1 MLKKIS
7 LCLAL
12 VAIIVTAISFRN
24 NLSPNRA
31 NALRTIIIDPGHGGD
46 DGGAQGSFSKEKDIC
61 LAVSLKLGDLLK
73 KELPN
78 TKILFTR
85 TTDIYPD
92 LHSRADFANESRGDL
107 FVSIHVNSAPSK
119 NGRELTGYKNTT
131 QWKGKGKS
139 RKKVTVKVPQYRY
152 YTIPNPA
159 KGTETYIWGAHKN
172 DEKEVALRE
181 NAPMLMEENYQ
192 AKYGNIDPNSQDFIV
207 MASLK
212 TKQFFKR
219 SATLALHVEEEFRKV
234 GRASRDIKQRA
245 VGIWVLQATA
255 MPSILVETGYIS
267 NKEEEEYLNSDP
279 GQQEIAQCIA
289 TAIKRYKV
297 ELESSQV
304 GGVETGAPISNEPP
318 SPYSPSVSKEG
329 TLPKK

>member
-31 NALRTIIIDPGHGGD
+31 NALRTIIIDPGHGGS
-46 DGGAQGSFSKEKDIC
+46 DGGAEGSFSKEKDIC

-119 NGRELTGYKNTT
+119 KGRELTGYKTST
-131 QWKGKGKS
+131 YWKN
-139 RKKVTVKVPQYRY
+139 KKKYTRKVPQYRY
-152 YTIPNPA
+152 YNIPNPA

-172 DEKEVALRE
+172 DDKEVALRE
-181 NAPMLMEENYQ
+181 NAPMMMEENYQ
-192 AKYGNIDPNSQDFIV
+192 AKYGDIDPNSQDFIV

-245 VGIWVLQATA
+245 MGIWVLQATA

-304 GGVETGAPISNEPP
+304 GGVETGSPINNEPP
-318 SPYSPSVSKEG
+318 SPYSPAASKEG